1 MKITNYFKV
10 SFPEKDY
17 IQQFNQLK
25 NKEHKVGI
33 LIITA
38 LSGLFTLFLA
48 SPAVFRLLVGRFK
61 KIEEKESPESP
72 IPKVNKLAPSLIATS
87 PIVPSSIPSK
97 KSAENENPK
106 PFDPQSEE
114 LASLSESPPSS
125 SSAEKIEE
133 KDSARREYIPEL
145 KKNRGEGVSERTYY
159 SLVILR
165 NKIKEIMPD
174 HALHCTQDDGNCFW
188 DAFAQSLSS
197 VLSKKITISD
207 LRKAVHQYMQEADAT
222 KEDELRKKYAGPET
236 FEEWKEQLLHDGSNG
251 ELPSWGSVE
260 LEGEILGEIYHVNIW
275 KVEVGPYSD
284 EVDFTD
290 VDNFWY
296 GDDQI
301 LISPDFNHTVRIAL
315 YPGHFLAILPKPP
328 EEYLPNFVV

>member
-1 MKITNYFKV
+1 MKIIDYFKI

-25 NKEHKVGI
+25 NKERKVGI

-38 LSGLFTLFLA
+38 LSALFTVFLA

-61 KIEEKESPESP
+61 KIEEKESAESP
-72 IPKVNKLAPSLIATS
+72 IPKVTKLATPLITTT
-87 PIVPSSIPSK
+87 PIVSPSIPFK
-97 KSAENENPK
+97 KSEENENQK
-106 PFDPQSEE
+106 LLDPSSQEV
-114 LASLSESPPSS
+114 ASLSEDSPSS
-125 SSAEKIEE
+125 SSSEKIEE
-133 KDSARREYIPEL
+133 KDSAKGEYIPEL

-159 SLVILR
+159 SLFFLR

-174 HALHCTQDDGNCFW
+174 HALHYTQDDGNCFW

-197 VLSKKITISD
+197 VLSKKITVND
-207 LRKAVHQYMQEADAT
+207 LRKAVHQYVQEADAT
-222 KEDELRKKYAGPET
+222 IEEELRKKYAGPET

-260 LEGEILGEIYHVNIW
+260 LEGEILGKIYHVNIW
-275 KVEVGPYSD
+275 KVEAGPNSD

-290 VDNFWY
+290 ANNFWY

-301 LISPDFNHTVRIAL
+301 PLSPDFNHNVRIAL
-315 YPGHFLAILPKPP
+315 YPGHFLAVLPKAP
-328 EEYLPNFVV
+328 EE

>member
-1 MKITNYFKV
+1 MKIIDYFKF

-38 LSGLFTLFLA
+38 LSALLTLCLA
-48 SPAVFRLLVGRFK
+48 SPAVFRLLIGRFK
-61 KIEEKESPESP
+61 KIEEKESAESS
-72 IPKVNKLAPSLIATS
+72 IPKVNQLATSLI
-87 PIVPSSIPSK
+87 VPPSISSK
-97 KSAENENPK
+97 KSEENENQK
-106 PFDPQSEE
+106 LFDPPSQE
-114 LASLSESPPSS
+114 LASLSEDSPSS
-125 SSAEKIEE
+125 SSSEKIEE
-133 KDSARREYIPEL
+133 KDSAKGEYIPEL
-145 KKNRGEGVSERTYY
+145 KKNKGEGVSERTYY

-174 HALHCTQDDGNCFW
+174 HELRYTQDDGNCFW

-197 VLSKKITISD
+197 VLSKKFTIND
-207 LRKAVHQYMQEADAT
+207 LRRAVHQYVQEADVT
-222 KEDELRKKYAGPET
+222 KEEELRKKYAGPET

-260 LEGEILGEIYHVNIW
+260 LEGEILGKIYHVNIW
-275 KVEVGPYSD
+275 KLEAGPYSD

-290 VDNFWY
+290 ANNFWY

-301 LISPDFNHTVRIAL
+301 LISSDFNNHVRIAL

-328 EEYLPNFVV
+328 EG